1 MSKHVKLPLFVAVAA
16 LGVTTPL
23 LAQGRSAI
31 SSADLDAAVSARPA
45 GNREA
50 VRNFLATDQVRNVA
64 GRMGVNASDL
74 SARVAT
80 LDQNSIDQIAAQAGA
95 GDKALAGGASTIVI
109 SSTVIII
116 ALLILILIL
125 VA

>member
-1 MSKHVKLPLFVAVAA
+1 MSQHRKVSMLVAVAA

-23 LAQGRSAI
+23 LAQGRSTI
-31 SSADLDAAVSARPA
+31 SSADLDAVVSARPA

-64 GRMGVNASDL
+64 GRMGVSASDL

-80 LDQNSIDQIAAQAGA
+80 LDEASLNQIAAQAGV
-95 GDKALAGGASTIVI
+95 GDRALAGGSSTIVI

-116 ALLILILIL
+116 ALLILILLL

>member
-1 MSKHVKLPLFVAVAA
+1 MSQDRKVSMLVAVAA
-16 LGVTTPL
+16 LGVTSPL
-23 LAQGRSAI
+23 LGQGRSTI

>member
-1 MSKHVKLPLFVAVAA
+1 MPKHVKLPLFVAVAA

-23 LAQGRSAI
+23 LAQGRSTI

-50 VRNFLATDQVRNVA
+50 VRNFLATEQVRNVA
-64 GRMGVNASDL
+64 GRMGVSVSDL

-80 LDQNSIDQIAAQAGA
+80 LDQASIDQIAAQAGA

-116 ALLILILIL
+116 VLLILILVL

>member
-1 MSKHVKLPLFVAVAA
+1 MSQHLNVSMVMAVAA

-23 LAQGRSAI
+23 VAQGRSTVTA
-31 SSADLDAAVSARPA
+31 ADLDAAISTRPA

-64 GRMGVNASDL
+64 ERMGVSASDL

-80 LDQNSIDQIAAQAGA
+80 LDEASLNQIAAQAGA